1 MEENGY
7 EPVLIAAFIQIRIFN
22 KLFKTESRPVKVRA
36 QKTPYTILDT
46 TGAAP
51 LQVKPVNKTTLAEE
65 P

>member
-7 EPVLIAAFIQIRIFN
+7 EPVLIAAFIQICIFN
-22 KLFKTESRPVKVRA
+22 KMFETESRPVKVRA
-36 QKTPYTILDT
+36 QKTPYTILET

-51 LQVKPVNKTTLAEE
+51 LQTKQANKTTLAEE